1 MGSQFQ
7 KQGAWGGRPFAS
19 LHGTFSRSWPCVLA
33 EKRTKSS
40 GACPSQ
46 LCGRDR
52 GSAAFSGFCHGVGLY
67 CAQGFGTPVGAS
79 SRQSAAHAPQST
91 PRIEYGKYTIGEPE
105 AQGASFPIADGDGE
119 AGAPRAP
126 GAGCFWPNVLSVC
139 TRRTGM
145 TAVVFHSTW
154 RYHST
159 VLLIAFSPSG
169 AP

>member
-52 GSAAFSGFCHGVGLY
+52 GSAAFSGFCHGVGPY
-67 CAQGFGTPVGAS
+67 CAQGFDTPVGAS

-91 PRIEYGKYTIGEPE
+91 PRIEYGQVYNRGTRGTR
-105 AQGASFPIADGDGE
+105 G
-119 AGAPRAP
+119 
-126 GAGCFWPNVLSVC
+126 VLSH
-139 TRRTGM
+139 RRRRWGGGGAACPRSRMFLAERPLCLYQTHRHDGSCLSQHL
-145 TAVVFHSTW
+145 AV
-154 RYHST
+154 
-159 VLLIAFSPSG
+159 P
-169 AP
+169 